1 MRFNRSLSTLGRASA
16 RGGTAFLTG
25 AAVAVLRT
33 GFFAGAFLTGCLAVF
48 LTIFLTAFAG
58 AFLAG
63 TALDFGLA
71 LAGALLLAVLA
82 LAAGAFVL
90 RVGVLRVRV
99 GFSVQ
104 GTKFSMAS
112 AAAPRACSRSA
123 VELSGWRRP
132 SSTVRLGGEPRWRDT
147 P

>member
-1 MRFNRSLSTLGRASA
+1 MRFNRSLCGA
-16 RGGTAFLTG
+16 AFFTG
-25 AAVAVLRT
+25 AAAAVFLA

-48 LTIFLTAFAG
+48 LTGFLTAFAG

-71 LAGALLLAVLA
+71 LAGALLLAALA
-82 LAAGAFVL
+82 LVAGAFVL
-90 RVGVLRVRV
+90 RVGVLRVRG

-104 GTKFSMAS
+104 GKKFSTAS

-132 SSTVRLGGEPRWRDT
+132 SSTIRLGGEPRRRDT